1 MILVVDDTPA
11 NIDVVLA
18 IIGEMDDIAVALD
31 GEEALVII
39 EEDKPDVV
47 LLDIV
52 MPGIDGFEVCKR
64 VKANPDTAATPI
76 IFLSGNG
83 SDEEKAKGSEL
94 GAVGFLTKPIDP
106 DKLTAAVKPYI

>member
-11 NIDVVLA
+11 NIDIALA
-18 IIGEMDDIAVALD
+18 IIGDMDEVAVALD
-31 GEEALVII
+31 GEDALTII

-52 MPGIDGFEVCKR
+52 MPGIDGFEVCQR
-64 VKANPDTAATPI
+64 VKENPLTAATPI

-83 SDEEKAKGSEL
+83 SDEEKKRASDC

-106 DKLTAAVKPYI
+106 DQLISAIKKYV